1 MTAMVHDDELRTA
14 AHDALGGPFTRL
26 FSEVITR
33 AIERGQAL
41 SSADSEAVSQV
52 FPALAFHRGAALGLP
67 VDEEFVV
74 RVVDNLLMP
83 LLSPDRT
90 S

>member
-1 MTAMVHDDELRTA
+1 
-14 AHDALGGPFTRL
+14 
-26 FSEVITR
+26 
-33 AIERGQAL
+33 
-41 SSADSEAVSQV
+41 V
-52 FPALAFHRGAALGLP
+52 FPALAFHRGAALGLA
-67 VDEEFVV
+67 VGEEFVV

>member
-14 AHDALGGPFTRL
+14 AHDALGGPFTHL

-33 AIERGQAL
+33 AIERCQAV
-41 SSADSEAVSQV
+41 SSADAQAVSQV

-67 VDEEFVV
+67 VDEAFVV

>member
-1 MTAMVHDDELRTA
+1 
-14 AHDALGGPFTRL
+14 
-26 FSEVITR
+26 
-33 AIERGQAL
+33 
-41 SSADSEAVSQV
+41 V

-67 VDEEFVV
+67 VDEEFVM

>member
-1 MTAMVHDDELRTA
+1 
-14 AHDALGGPFTRL
+14 
-26 FSEVITR
+26 VITR

-41 SSADSEAVSQV
+41 ASADAEAVSQV
-52 FPALAFHRGAALGLP
+52 FPALAFLRGAALGLS

-90 S
+90 A